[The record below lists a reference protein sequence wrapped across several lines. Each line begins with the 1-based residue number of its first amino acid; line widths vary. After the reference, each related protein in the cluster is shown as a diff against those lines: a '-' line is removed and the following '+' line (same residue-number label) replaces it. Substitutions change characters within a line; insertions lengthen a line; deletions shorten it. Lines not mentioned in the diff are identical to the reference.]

1 MNHNTYSGFNFTHW
15 SGFRL
20 LALGIIL
27 TLPLLSYGQYQF
39 PDKAQCEQ
47 LKSRKLAVRLFDE
60 SFSMFND
67 AIKKAF
73 DEQWKV
79 CPVEYVSQ
87 ERFDAIKQ
95 NGETGY
101 AVVFASDA
109 TLKLTQEKK
118 KFTSGIV
125 VQSGSF
131 TFEHFDVFLS
141 LVTAPGKLTHITAI
155 SFCNSDLI
163 PSEFYYAGL
172 QLNRLVTASL
182 SDRTGKAFYDAEQN
196 IAYIKSKKFY
206 LPKELFKEEDLA
218 KVSDKYDYPVQVGSL
233 VEMNDLVLAKD
244 TNYVYPKIIWSNQHR
259 QYGWITVD
267 MAEGAVRSFMGFAG
281 LATGTNEEPNKILKP
296 AQLRNAVNGMMQ
308 KVNNKYD

>member
-1 MNHNTYSGFNFTHW
+1 MNIHTSFFHNLGQLLRL
-15 SGFRL
+15 RL
-20 LALGIIL
+20 LAMLITL
-27 TLPLLSYGQYQF
+27 SLPLISYGQYQF

-47 LKSRKLAVRLFDE
+47 LKSRKLAVRLFDD
-60 SFSMFND
+60 SFSLFND
-67 AIKKAF
+67 ALGKAF

-87 ERFDAIKQ
+87 ERFDAIRQ
-95 NGETGY
+95 NGETGN

-118 KFTSGIV
+118 EFTSGIV
-125 VQSGSF
+125 VQSRTF

-141 LVTAPGKLTHITAI
+141 LVTAPGKLTHITSI

-163 PSEFYYAGL
+163 SSEFYYAGL

-182 SDRTGKAFYDAEQN
+182 NDRTGKAYYNAEKN

-206 LPKELFKEEDLA
+206 LPKELFNEEDLA

-233 VEMNDLVLAKD
+233 VELNDLVLAKD
-244 TNYVYPKIIWSNQHR
+244 TNYVYPKIIWSNQHHM
-259 QYGWITVD
+259 YGWITVD